1 MPPDFSTALL
11 TTDVS
16 QGGEKSSGGSAGPL
30 CALAVKHV
38 AMDGNTNIAS
48 CSFFPP
54 FWTGAQLGLAVG
66 RR

>member
-1 MPPDFSTALL
+1 MPPDFSTARL
-11 TTDVS
+11 TADVS

-54 FWTGAQLGLAVG
+54 FWI
-66 RR
+66 